1 MGLKIALIGNP
12 NSGKTTMFNAVT
24 GSTQYVG
31 NWPGVTVEKK
41 EGAVRGHKDALLVD
55 LPGVY
60 SLSPYT
66 LEERITREFLT
77 NGRPDAV
84 INIVDSTNIE
94 RSLYLT
100 TELLEM
106 EIPVIV
112 ALNMTDAAEKAGI
125 MIDEVKLLERLGCR
139 VVKTS
144 ASEGTG
150 IGELVKSILEVA
162 TLKERPVKRPLFGS
176 DAEDT
181 LELIRERA
189 SRHTEGMPERW
200 LSVNLFSRD
209 PILRGRLPLCEEDIE
224 RIDRLIGLCEEKLD
238 DDSESIIANER
249 YRYIDCI
256 LEGTLIK
263 RGTGSL
269 SISDRIDM
277 VLTNR
282 LLGLPIFFMIMWG
295 IYYVSI
301 QTLGDMTIG
310 WTEELF
316 GGISESVSAM
326 LISGNAAE
334 WLHALVT
341 DGIIGGVGAVLGFV
355 PQLMILFLFISLLE
369 DCGYMARVAFIMDRI
384 FRQFGLSGKSF
395 IPMLV
400 GTGCSVP
407 GIMASRTIENES
419 DRRLTIMLTPFVP
432 CGAKLPV
439 FALFAASFFPESSW
453 VAPSMYM
460 IGISMVIV
468 SGVLL
473 KKTDLFGGEPAPF
486 VMELPSYRMP
496 KPKGVFIHMWE
507 RARAFIVKAG
517 TIIFFAAGLIWFLQA
532 FSWSLQMVEPDESIL
547 ASIGSF
553 MSPVF
558 RPLGFGNWQSSVAVV
573 TGFLAKEAVVSTY
586 GVLLGVGEVLED
598 DPVLVSQISRIFTP
612 VSAYAFMVFTLLAP
626 PCFAALGAIR
636 SEMRSWKWTL
646 FAIAWQTGL
655 AYLLSMLIYQVGGII
670 FEGKDLSGMTT
681 AILGSL
687 VIIAMGLSLYRI
699 IKNSISGKCGCGSGC
714 GGGCAG
720 CGAAKAGHSK

>member
-1 MGLKIALIGNP
+1 MKIKIALLGNP
-12 NSGKTTMFNAVT
+12 NCGKTTMFNAVT

-41 EGAVRGHKDALLVD
+41 EGPIRGHKDALLVD
-55 LPGVY
+55 LPGIY

-66 LEERITREFLT
+66 LEERITRNYLT
-77 NGRPDAV
+77 TDKPDAV

-94 RSLYLT
+94 RGLYLT

-106 EIPVIV
+106 DVPIII

-125 MIDEVKLLERLGCR
+125 NIDAGKLSKSLGCR

-150 IGELVKSILEVA
+150 IEDLVKNTIDIAS
-162 TLKERPVKRPLFGS
+162 LKERPGS
-176 DAEDT
+176 YPRFSRSTEDT
-181 LELIRERA
+181 LEMISLAA
-189 SRHTEGMPERW
+189 SKFSGDLPKRW
-200 LSVNLFSRD
+200 FSVNLFSRD
-209 PILRGRLPLCEEDIE
+209 PILRQLLPLEEGDMNEIEDLIKSCEESN
-224 RIDRLIGLCEEKLD
+224 D
-238 DDSESIIANER
+238 DDSESMIANER
-249 YRYIDCI
+249 YTYIDGI
-256 LEGTLIK
+256 LKGTVIK
-263 RGTGSL
+263 RRTEGL
-269 SISDRIDM
+269 SVSDRIDM

-295 IYYVSI
+295 IYYISI

-310 WTEELF
+310 WTETLF
-316 GGISESVSAM
+316 GTISEKVSA
-326 LISGNAAE
+326 LLSSANVAE
-334 WLHALVT
+334 WLHALIINGV
-341 DGIIGGVGAVLGFV
+341 IGGVGSVLGFV
-355 PQLMILFLFISLLE
+355 PQLMILFLLISFLE

-419 DRRLTIMLTPFVP
+419 DRRLTIILTPFVP

-439 FALFAASFFPESSW
+439 FALFAAAFFPEQSW

-460 IGISMVIV
+460 IGIGMVIL
-468 SGVLL
+468 SGIIL

-496 KPKGVFIHMWE
+496 KIKGVLTHMWE
-507 RARAFIVKAG
+507 RSKAFIVKAG
-517 TIIFFAAGLIWFLQA
+517 TVIFFAAGLIWFLQA
-532 FSWSLQMVEPDESIL
+532 FSWSLQMVGPDESIL
-547 ASIGSF
+547 ASIGSLIAPIF
-553 MSPVF
+553 Q
-558 RPLGFGNWQSSVAVV
+558 PLGFGNWQSAVAVV

-586 GVLLGVGEVLED
+586 GVLLGVGETLED
-598 DPVLVSQISRIFTP
+598 DPMLISRISQMFTP
-612 VSAYAFMVFTLLAP
+612 VSAYSFMVFTLLAP

-636 SEMRSWKWTL
+636 SEMRSWKWTF

-655 AYLLSMLIYQVGGII
+655 AYMVSMLIYQFGGLF
-670 FEGKDLSGMTT
+670 FEGKEVSEMATVV
-681 AILGSL
+681 IGSL
-687 VIIAMGLSLYRI
+687 VILAMGYSLYRM
-699 IKNSISGKCGCGSGC
+699 IKNSVSGKCAC
-714 GGGCAG
+714 GGNCAR

>member
-1 MGLKIALIGNP
+1 MEIKIALIGNP

-41 EGAVRGHKDALLVD
+41 EGAVKGHKGAHLVD
-55 LPGVY
+55 LPGIY

-77 NGRPDAV
+77 NERPDAV

-106 EIPVIV
+106 DIPLVV
-112 ALNMTDAAEKAGI
+112 ALNMTDVAEKTGVK
-125 MIDEVKLLERLGCR
+125 IDAAKLSDRLGCD

-144 ASEGTG
+144 APDG
-150 IGELVKSILEVA
+150 IGIVELLKSAVEA
-162 TLKERPVKRPLFGS
+162 AAFKKRPAKQPVFSG
-176 DAEDT
+176 DVENT
-181 LELIRERA
+181 LNLIKESA
-189 SRHTEGMPERW
+189 AACVENIPERW
-200 LSVNLFSRD
+200 LSVSLFSRD
-209 PILRGRLPLCEEDIE
+209 PVLRSRLSLCQENQE
-224 RIDRLIGLCEEKLD
+224 RIDSLISLCEEKLD

-249 YRYIDCI
+249 YKYIDNV
-256 LEGTLIK
+256 LG
-263 RGTGSL
+263 GSL
-269 SISDRIDM
+269 EKRETGAISMSDRIDM

-295 IYYVSI
+295 VYYVSI
-301 QTLGDMTIG
+301 QTLGDMTVV
-310 WTEELF
+310 WTEEF
-316 GGISESVSAM
+316 FENISDSVTAM
-326 LISGNAAE
+326 LASGSAAE
-334 WLHALVT
+334 WLQALIV
-341 DGIIGGVGAVLGFV
+341 DGIIAGVGAVLSFV
-355 PQLMILFLFISLLE
+355 PQLMILFLFISFLE

-407 GIMASRTIENES
+407 GIVASRTIENEA
-419 DRRLTIMLTPFVP
+419 DRRLTIILTPFVP
-432 CGAKLPV
+432 CSAKLPV

-460 IGISMVIV
+460 IGIGMVII
-468 SGVLL
+468 SGILL
-473 KKTDLFGGEPAPF
+473 KKTELFRGDPAPF

-496 KPKGVFIHMWE
+496 RLKGVLTHMWE

-517 TIIFFAAGLIWFLQA
+517 TIIFLAAGLIWFLQA
-532 FSWSLQMVEPDESIL
+532 FSWSLQMVEADKSIL

-553 MSPVF
+553 LAPLF
-558 RPLGFGNWQSSVAVV
+558 APLGFGNWQSSVAVV

-598 DPVLVSQISRIFTP
+598 DPTLVSKISGMFTP

-626 PCFAALGAIR
+626 PCFAALGAIK
-636 SEMRSWKWTL
+636 SEMRSWKWTF
-646 FAIAWQTGL
+646 FAMAWQTGL
-655 AYLLSMLIYQVGGII
+655 AYLFSMMIYQIGGII
-670 FEGKDLSGMTT
+670 YEGKDLRGMTT
-681 AILGSL
+681 FIVGSL
-687 VIIAMGLSLYRI
+687 VIIAMGLAFYRV
-699 IKNSISGKCGCGSGC
+699 IKNSISGGCGCGSGC
-714 GGGCAG
+714 GSCSG
-720 CGAAKAGHSK
+720 CGASKTGHSN

>member
-1 MGLKIALIGNP
+1 MKIALLGNP
-12 NSGKTTMFNAVT
+12 NCGKTTMFNAVT

-41 EGAVRGHKDALLVD
+41 EGPIRGHKDALLVD
-55 LPGVY
+55 LPGIY

-66 LEERITREFLT
+66 LEERITRNYLT
-77 NGRPDAV
+77 TDKPDAV

-94 RSLYLT
+94 RGLYLT

-106 EIPVIV
+106 DVPIII

-125 MIDEVKLLERLGCR
+125 NIDAGKLSKSLGCR

-150 IGELVKSILEVA
+150 IEDLVKNTIDIAS
-162 TLKERPVKRPLFGS
+162 LKERPGS
-176 DAEDT
+176 YPRFSRSTEDT
-181 LELIRERA
+181 LEMISLAA
-189 SRHTEGMPERW
+189 SKFSGDLPKRW
-200 LSVNLFSRD
+200 FSVNLFSRD
-209 PILRGRLPLCEEDIE
+209 PILRQLLPLEEGDMNEIEDLIKSCEESN
-224 RIDRLIGLCEEKLD
+224 D
-238 DDSESIIANER
+238 DDSESMIANER
-249 YRYIDCI
+249 YTYIDGI
-256 LEGTLIK
+256 LKGTVMK
-263 RGTGSL
+263 RGAEGL
-269 SISDRIDM
+269 SVSDRIDM

-295 IYYVSI
+295 IYYISI

-310 WTEELF
+310 WTETLF
-316 GGISESVSAM
+316 GTISEKVSA
-326 LISGNAAE
+326 LLSSANVAE
-334 WLHALVT
+334 WLHALIINGV
-341 DGIIGGVGAVLGFV
+341 IGGVGSVLGFV
-355 PQLMILFLFISLLE
+355 PQLMILFLLISFLE

-419 DRRLTIMLTPFVP
+419 DRRLTIILTPFVP

-439 FALFAASFFPESSW
+439 FALFAAAFFPEQSW

-460 IGISMVIV
+460 IGIGMVIL
-468 SGVLL
+468 SGIIL

-496 KPKGVFIHMWE
+496 KIKGVLTHMWE
-507 RARAFIVKAG
+507 RSKAFIVKAG
-517 TIIFFAAGLIWFLQA
+517 TVIFFAAGLIWFLQA
-532 FSWSLQMVEPDESIL
+532 FSWSLQMVGPDESIL
-547 ASIGSF
+547 ASIGSLIAPIF
-553 MSPVF
+553 Q
-558 RPLGFGNWQSSVAVV
+558 PLGFGNWQSAVAVV

-586 GVLLGVGEVLED
+586 GVLLGVGETLED
-598 DPVLVSQISRIFTP
+598 DPMLISRISQMFTP
-612 VSAYAFMVFTLLAP
+612 VSAYSFMVFTLLAP

-636 SEMRSWKWTL
+636 SEMRSWKWTF

-655 AYLLSMLIYQVGGII
+655 AYMVSMLIYQFGGLF
-670 FEGKDLSGMTT
+670 FEGKEVSEMATVV
-681 AILGSL
+681 IGSL
-687 VIIAMGLSLYRI
+687 VILAMGYSLYRM
-699 IKNSISGKCGCGSGC
+699 IKNSVSGKCAC
-714 GGGCAG
+714 GGNCAR

>member
-1 MGLKIALIGNP
+1 
-12 NSGKTTMFNAVT
+12 MFNAVK

-41 EGAVRGHKDALLVD
+41 EGPIRGHKDALLVD
-55 LPGVY
+55 LPGIY

-66 LEERITREFLT
+66 LEERITRNYLT
-77 NGRPDAV
+77 TDKPDAV

-94 RSLYLT
+94 RGLYLT

-106 EIPVIV
+106 DVPIII

-125 MIDEVKLLERLGCR
+125 NIDAGKLSKSLGCR

-150 IGELVKSILEVA
+150 IEDLVKNTIDIAS
-162 TLKERPVKRPLFGS
+162 LKERPGS
-176 DAEDT
+176 YPRFSRSTEDT
-181 LELIRERA
+181 LEMISLAA
-189 SRHTEGMPERW
+189 SKFSGDLPKRW
-200 LSVNLFSRD
+200 FSVNLFSRD
-209 PILRGRLPLCEEDIE
+209 PILRQLLPLEEGDMNEIEDLIKSCEESN
-224 RIDRLIGLCEEKLD
+224 D
-238 DDSESIIANER
+238 DDSESMIANER
-249 YRYIDCI
+249 YTYIDGI
-256 LEGTLIK
+256 LKGTVMK
-263 RGTGSL
+263 RGAEGL
-269 SISDRIDM
+269 SVSDRIDM

-295 IYYVSI
+295 IYYISI

-310 WTEELF
+310 WTETLF
-316 GGISESVSAM
+316 GTISEKVSA
-326 LISGNAAE
+326 LLSSANVAE
-334 WLHALVT
+334 WLHALIINGV
-341 DGIIGGVGAVLGFV
+341 IGGVGSVLGFV
-355 PQLMILFLFISLLE
+355 PQLMILFLLISFLE

-419 DRRLTIMLTPFVP
+419 DRRLTIILTPFVP

-439 FALFAASFFPESSW
+439 FALFAAAFFPEQSW

-460 IGISMVIV
+460 IGIGMVIL
-468 SGVLL
+468 SGIIL

-496 KPKGVFIHMWE
+496 KIKGVLTHMWE
-507 RARAFIVKAG
+507 RSKAFIVKAG
-517 TIIFFAAGLIWFLQA
+517 TVIFFAAGLIWFLQA
-532 FSWSLQMVEPDESIL
+532 FSWSLQMVGPDESIL
-547 ASIGSF
+547 ASIGSLIAPIF
-553 MSPVF
+553 Q
-558 RPLGFGNWQSSVAVV
+558 PLGFGNWQSAVAVV

-586 GVLLGVGEVLED
+586 GVLLGVGETLED
-598 DPVLVSQISRIFTP
+598 DPMLISRISQMFTP
-612 VSAYAFMVFTLLAP
+612 VSAYSFMVFTLLAP

-636 SEMRSWKWTL
+636 SEMRSWKWTF

-655 AYLLSMLIYQVGGII
+655 AYMVSMLIYQFGGLF
-670 FEGKDLSGMTT
+670 FEGKEVSEMATVV
-681 AILGSL
+681 IGSL
-687 VIIAMGLSLYRI
+687 VILAMGYSLYRM
-699 IKNSISGKCGCGSGC
+699 IKNSVSGKCAC
-714 GGGCAG
+714 GGNCAR

>member
-1 MGLKIALIGNP
+1 MGVKIALIGNP
-12 NSGKTTMFNAVT
+12 NSGKTTLFNAVT

-41 EGAVRGHKDALLVD
+41 EGAVRGYKGANLVD
-55 LPGVY
+55 LPGIY
-60 SLSPYT
+60 SLSPYS

-77 NGRPDAV
+77 NEAPDAI

-106 EIPVIV
+106 NIPMVV
-112 ALNMTDAAEKAGI
+112 ALNMTDVAEKEGTR
-125 MIDEVKLLERLGCR
+125 IDASELSKHLGCR

-144 ASEGTG
+144 ASDGTG
-150 IGELVKSILEVA
+150 IAEL
-162 TLKERPVKRPLFGS
+162 LKNTADISYKNERPSLLPVFSGPVEEALQRIKEISSAIAKG
-176 DAEDT
+176 A
-181 LELIRERA
+181 
-189 SRHTEGMPERW
+189 PERW
-200 LSVNLFSRD
+200 LTVSLFSRD
-209 PILRGRLPLCEEDIE
+209 PMLRHSVPLSNEDLEYIDRQINLCEEN
-224 RIDRLIGLCEEKLD
+224 LD

-249 YRYIDCI
+249 YKFIDNVLKDA
-256 LEGTLIK
+256 LEK
-263 RGTGSL
+263 RSTGLLSL
-269 SISDRIDM
+269 SDRIDM

-282 LLGLPIFFMIMWG
+282 LTGLPIFFMIMWG
-295 IYYVSI
+295 IYYISI

-316 GGISESVSAM
+316 GKISESVSAM

-334 WLHALVT
+334 WLRALVV

-355 PQLMILFLFISLLE
+355 PQLMILFLFISFLE
-369 DCGYMARVAFIMDRI
+369 DCGYMARAAFIMDRI

-439 FALFAASFFPESSW
+439 FALFTASFFPENSW
-453 VAPSMYM
+453 VAPSMYI

-468 SGVLL
+468 SGILL
-473 KKTDLFGGEPAPF
+473 KKTELFGGEPAPF

-496 KPKGVFIHMWE
+496 KLRGVLTHMWE
-507 RARAFIVKAG
+507 RARAFIIKAG
-517 TIIFFAAGLIWFLQA
+517 TVIFFAAGLIWFLQA
-532 FSWSLQMVEPDESIL
+532 FSWSLQMVDTNESIL

-553 MSPVF
+553 VAPVF
-558 RPLGFGNWQSSVAVV
+558 APLGFGNWQSAVAVV

-586 GVLLGVGEVLED
+586 GVLLGVGEVLEE
-598 DPVLVSQISRIFTP
+598 DPMLVSQISRIFTP
-612 VSAYAFMVFTLLAP
+612 VSAYSFMVFTLLAP
-626 PCFAALGAIR
+626 PCFAALGAIK
-636 SEMRSWKWTL
+636 SEMRSWKWTF
-646 FAIAWQTGL
+646 FAVAWQTGS
-655 AYLLSMLIYQVGGII
+655 AYLLSMMVYQLGGII

-681 AILGSL
+681 LAVGSL
-687 VIIAMGLSLYRI
+687 VIIAMGLALYRI
-699 IKNSISGKCGCGSGC
+699 IKNSVSGKCGCGCSGN
-714 GGGCAG
+714 CAG
-720 CGAAKAGHSK
+720 CSGARADHSR

>member
-1 MGLKIALIGNP
+1 MKIKIALLGNP
-12 NSGKTTMFNAVT
+12 NCGKTTMFNAVT

-41 EGAVRGHKDALLVD
+41 EGPIRGHKDALLVD
-55 LPGVY
+55 LPGIY

-66 LEERITREFLT
+66 LEERITRNYLT
-77 NGRPDAV
+77 TDKPDAV

-94 RSLYLT
+94 RGLYLT

-106 EIPVIV
+106 DVPIII

-125 MIDEVKLLERLGCR
+125 NIDAGKLSKSLGCR

-150 IGELVKSILEVA
+150 IEDLVKNTIDIAS
-162 TLKERPVKRPLFGS
+162 LKERPGS
-176 DAEDT
+176 YPRFSRSTEDT
-181 LELIRERA
+181 LEMISLAA
-189 SRHTEGMPERW
+189 SKFSGDLPKRW
-200 LSVNLFSRD
+200 FSVNLFSRD
-209 PILRGRLPLCEEDIE
+209 PILRQLLPLEEGDMNEIEDLIKSCEESN
-224 RIDRLIGLCEEKLD
+224 D
-238 DDSESIIANER
+238 DDSESMIANER
-249 YRYIDCI
+249 YTYIDGI
-256 LEGTLIK
+256 LKGTVIK
-263 RGTGSL
+263 RRTEGL
-269 SISDRIDM
+269 SVSDRIDM

-295 IYYVSI
+295 IYYISI

-310 WTEELF
+310 WTETLF
-316 GGISESVSAM
+316 GTISEKVSA
-326 LISGNAAE
+326 LLSSANVAE
-334 WLHALVT
+334 WLHALIINGV
-341 DGIIGGVGAVLGFV
+341 IGGVGSVLGFV
-355 PQLMILFLFISLLE
+355 PQLMILFLLISFLE

-419 DRRLTIMLTPFVP
+419 DRRLTIILTPFVP

-439 FALFAASFFPESSW
+439 FALFAAAFFPEQSW

-460 IGISMVIV
+460 IGIGMVIL
-468 SGVLL
+468 SGIIL

-496 KPKGVFIHMWE
+496 KIKSVLTHMWE
-507 RARAFIVKAG
+507 RSKAFIVKAG
-517 TIIFFAAGLIWFLQA
+517 TVIFFAAGLIWFLQA
-532 FSWSLQMVEPDESIL
+532 FSWSLQMVGPDESIL
-547 ASIGSF
+547 ASIGSLIAPIF
-553 MSPVF
+553 Q
-558 RPLGFGNWQSSVAVV
+558 PLGFGNWQSAVAVV

-586 GVLLGVGEVLED
+586 GVLLGVGETLED
-598 DPVLVSQISRIFTP
+598 DPMLISRISQMFTP
-612 VSAYAFMVFTLLAP
+612 VSAYSFMVFTLLAP

-636 SEMRSWKWTL
+636 SEMRSWKWTF

-655 AYLLSMLIYQVGGII
+655 AYMVSMLIYQFGGLF
-670 FEGKDLSGMTT
+670 FEGKEVSEMATVV
-681 AILGSL
+681 IGSL
-687 VIIAMGLSLYRI
+687 VILAMGYSLYRM
-699 IKNSISGKCGCGSGC
+699 IKNSVSGKCAC
-714 GGGCAG
+714 GGNCAR

>member
-1 MGLKIALIGNP
+1 MKIKIALLGNP
-12 NSGKTTMFNAVT
+12 NCGKTTMFNAVR

-41 EGAVRGHKDALLVD
+41 EGPIRGHKDALLVD
-55 LPGVY
+55 LPGIY

-66 LEERITREFLT
+66 LEERITRNYLT
-77 NGRPDAV
+77 TDKPDAV

-94 RSLYLT
+94 RGLYLT

-106 EIPVIV
+106 DVPIII

-125 MIDEVKLLERLGCR
+125 NIDAGKLSKSLGCR

-150 IGELVKSILEVA
+150 IEDLVKNTIDIAS
-162 TLKERPVKRPLFGS
+162 LKERPGS
-176 DAEDT
+176 YPRFSRSTEDT
-181 LELIRERA
+181 LEMISLAA
-189 SRHTEGMPERW
+189 SKFSGDLPKRW
-200 LSVNLFSRD
+200 FSVNLFSRD
-209 PILRGRLPLCEEDIE
+209 PILRQLLPLEEGDMNEIEDLIKSCEESN
-224 RIDRLIGLCEEKLD
+224 D
-238 DDSESIIANER
+238 DDSESMIANER
-249 YRYIDCI
+249 YTYIDGI
-256 LEGTLIK
+256 LKGTVMK
-263 RGTGSL
+263 RGAEGL
-269 SISDRIDM
+269 SVSDRIDM

-295 IYYVSI
+295 IYYISI

-310 WTEELF
+310 WTETLF
-316 GGISESVSAM
+316 GTISEKVSA
-326 LISGNAAE
+326 LLSSANVAE
-334 WLHALVT
+334 WLHALIINGV
-341 DGIIGGVGAVLGFV
+341 IGGVGSVLGFV
-355 PQLMILFLFISLLE
+355 PQLMILFLLISFLE

-419 DRRLTIMLTPFVP
+419 DRRLTIILTPFVP

-439 FALFAASFFPESSW
+439 FALFAAAFFPEQSW

-460 IGISMVIV
+460 IGIGMVIL
-468 SGVLL
+468 SGIIL

-496 KPKGVFIHMWE
+496 KIKGVLTHMWE
-507 RARAFIVKAG
+507 RSKAFIVKAG
-517 TIIFFAAGLIWFLQA
+517 TVIFFAAGLIWFLQA
-532 FSWSLQMVEPDESIL
+532 FSWSLQMVGPDESIL
-547 ASIGSF
+547 ASIGSLIAPIF
-553 MSPVF
+553 Q
-558 RPLGFGNWQSSVAVV
+558 PLGFGNWQSAVAVV

-586 GVLLGVGEVLED
+586 GVLLGVGETLED
-598 DPVLVSQISRIFTP
+598 DPMLISRISQMFTP
-612 VSAYAFMVFTLLAP
+612 VSAYSFMVFTLLAP

-636 SEMRSWKWTL
+636 SEMRSWKWTF

-655 AYLLSMLIYQVGGII
+655 AYMVSMLIYQFGGLF
-670 FEGKDLSGMTT
+670 FEGKEVSEMATVV
-681 AILGSL
+681 IGSL
-687 VIIAMGLSLYRI
+687 VILAMGYSLYRM
-699 IKNSISGKCGCGSGC
+699 IKNSVSGKCAC
-714 GGGCAG
+714 GGNCAR

>member
-1 MGLKIALIGNP
+1 MKMKIALLGNP
-12 NSGKTTMFNAVT
+12 NCGKTTMFNAVT

-41 EGAVRGHKDALLVD
+41 EGPIRGHKDALLVD
-55 LPGVY
+55 LPGIY

-66 LEERITREFLT
+66 LEERITRNYLT
-77 NGRPDAV
+77 TDKPDAV

-94 RSLYLT
+94 RGLYLT

-106 EIPVIV
+106 DVPIII

-125 MIDEVKLLERLGCR
+125 NIDAGKLSKSLGCR

-150 IGELVKSILEVA
+150 IEDLVKNTIDIAS
-162 TLKERPVKRPLFGS
+162 LKERPGS
-176 DAEDT
+176 YPRFSRSTEDT
-181 LELIRERA
+181 LEMISLAA
-189 SRHTEGMPERW
+189 SKFSGDLPKRW
-200 LSVNLFSRD
+200 FSVNLFSRD
-209 PILRGRLPLCEEDIE
+209 PILRQLLPLEEGDMNEIEDLIKSCEESN
-224 RIDRLIGLCEEKLD
+224 D
-238 DDSESIIANER
+238 DDSESMIANER
-249 YRYIDCI
+249 YTYIDGI
-256 LEGTLIK
+256 LKGTVMK
-263 RGTGSL
+263 RGAEGL
-269 SISDRIDM
+269 SVSDRIDM

-295 IYYVSI
+295 IYYISI

-310 WTEELF
+310 WTETLF
-316 GGISESVSAM
+316 GTISEKVSA
-326 LISGNAAE
+326 LLSSANVAE
-334 WLHALVT
+334 WLHALIINGV
-341 DGIIGGVGAVLGFV
+341 IGGVGSVLGFV
-355 PQLMILFLFISLLE
+355 PQLMILFLLISFLE

-419 DRRLTIMLTPFVP
+419 DRRLTIILTPFVP

-439 FALFAASFFPESSW
+439 FALFAAAFFPEQSW

-460 IGISMVIV
+460 IGIGMVIL
-468 SGVLL
+468 SGIIL

-496 KPKGVFIHMWE
+496 KIKGVLTHMWE
-507 RARAFIVKAG
+507 RSKAFIVKAG
-517 TIIFFAAGLIWFLQA
+517 TVIFFAAGLIWFLQA
-532 FSWSLQMVEPDESIL
+532 FSWSLQMVGPDESIL
-547 ASIGSF
+547 ASIGSLIAPIF
-553 MSPVF
+553 Q
-558 RPLGFGNWQSSVAVV
+558 PLGFGNWQSAVAVV

-586 GVLLGVGEVLED
+586 GVLLGVGETLED
-598 DPVLVSQISRIFTP
+598 DPMLISRISQMFTP
-612 VSAYAFMVFTLLAP
+612 VSAYSFMVFTLLAP

-636 SEMRSWKWTL
+636 SEMRSWKWTF

-655 AYLLSMLIYQVGGII
+655 AYMVSMLIYQFGGLF
-670 FEGKDLSGMTT
+670 FEGKEVSEMATVV
-681 AILGSL
+681 IGSL
-687 VIIAMGLSLYRI
+687 VILAMGYSLYRM
-699 IKNSISGKCGCGSGC
+699 IKNSVSGKCAC
-714 GGGCAG
+714 GGNCAR

>member
-1 MGLKIALIGNP
+1 MKIKIALLGNP
-12 NSGKTTMFNAVT
+12 NCGKTTMFNAVT

-41 EGAVRGHKDALLVD
+41 EGPVRGHKDVLLAD
-55 LPGVY
+55 LPGIY

-66 LEERITREFLT
+66 LEERITRNYLT
-77 NGRPDAV
+77 TEKPDAV
-84 INIVDSTNIE
+84 INIVDSTNIG

-106 EIPVIV
+106 NIPIII
-112 ALNMTDAAEKAGI
+112 ALNMTDAAEKAGVI
-125 MIDEVKLLERLGCR
+125 IDADKLSKSLGCR
-139 VVKTS
+139 VIKTS

-150 IGELVKSILEVA
+150 IEDLVKNTIDIAS
-162 TLKERPVKRPLFGS
+162 LKERPETYPRFSGS
-176 DAEDT
+176 IEET
-181 LELIRERA
+181 LEMISLA
-189 SRHTEGMPERW
+189 AHKFTGDLPKRW

-209 PILRGRLPLCEEDIE
+209 PILRQQLPMEDGDRNDIEGFIKRCEENN
-224 RIDRLIGLCEEKLD
+224 D
-238 DDSESIIANER
+238 DDSESMIANER
-249 YRYIDCI
+249 YSYIDGI
-256 LEGTLIK
+256 LKGTLIK
-263 RGTGSL
+263 RGGEGL
-269 SISDRIDM
+269 SVSDRIDM

-295 IYYVSI
+295 IYYISI

-310 WTEELF
+310 WTETLF
-316 GGISESVSAM
+316 GTISERVSA
-326 LISGNAAE
+326 LLSSANVAE
-334 WLHALVT
+334 WLHALII
-341 DGIIGGVGAVLGFV
+341 DGAIAGVGAVLGFV
-355 PQLMILFLFISLLE
+355 PQLMILFLLISFLE

-439 FALFAASFFPESSW
+439 FALFAAAFFPQQSW

-460 IGISMVIV
+460 IGIGMVIL
-468 SGVLL
+468 SGIIL

-496 KPKGVFIHMWE
+496 KIKGVLTHMWE
-507 RARAFIVKAG
+507 RSKAFIVKAG
-517 TIIFFAAGLIWFLQA
+517 TVIFFAAGLIWFLQA
-532 FSWSLQMVEPDESIL
+532 FSWSLQMVGPEESIL

-553 MSPVF
+553 ISPIF
-558 RPLGFGNWQSSVAVV
+558 RPLGFGNWQSAVAVV

-586 GVLLGVGEVLED
+586 GVLLGVGETLED
-598 DPVLVSQISRIFTP
+598 DPMLISRISQMFTP

-636 SEMRSWKWTL
+636 SEMRSWKWTF

-655 AYLLSMLIYQVGGII
+655 AYMLSMLIYQFGSLF
-670 FEGKDLSGMTT
+670 FEGKEVSEMATFV
-681 AILGSL
+681 IGSL
-687 VIIAMGLSLYRI
+687 VILAMGYSLYRI
-699 IKNSISGKCGCGSGC
+699 IKNSVSGKCAC
-714 GGGCAG
+714 GGNCTR

>member
-1 MGLKIALIGNP
+1 MKIKIALLGNP
-12 NSGKTTMFNAVT
+12 NCGKTTMFNAVT

-41 EGAVRGHKDALLVD
+41 EGPIRGHKDALLVD
-55 LPGVY
+55 LPGIY

-66 LEERITREFLT
+66 LEERITRNYLT
-77 NGRPDAV
+77 TDKPDAV
-84 INIVDSTNIE
+84 INLVDSTNIE
-94 RSLYLT
+94 RGLYLT

-106 EIPVIV
+106 DVPIII

-125 MIDEVKLLERLGCR
+125 NIDAGKLSKSLGCR

-150 IGELVKSILEVA
+150 IEDLVKNTIDIAS
-162 TLKERPVKRPLFGS
+162 LKERPGS
-176 DAEDT
+176 YPRFSRSTEDT
-181 LELIRERA
+181 LEMISLAA
-189 SRHTEGMPERW
+189 SKFSGDLPKRW
-200 LSVNLFSRD
+200 FSVNLFSRD
-209 PILRGRLPLCEEDIE
+209 PILRQLLPLEEGDMNEIEDLIKSCEESN
-224 RIDRLIGLCEEKLD
+224 D
-238 DDSESIIANER
+238 DDSESMIANER
-249 YRYIDCI
+249 YTYIDGI
-256 LEGTLIK
+256 LKGTVMK
-263 RGTGSL
+263 RGAEGL
-269 SISDRIDM
+269 SVSDRIDM

-295 IYYVSI
+295 IYYISI

-310 WTEELF
+310 WTETLF
-316 GGISESVSAM
+316 GTISEKVSA
-326 LISGNAAE
+326 LLSSANVAE
-334 WLHALVT
+334 WLHALIINGV
-341 DGIIGGVGAVLGFV
+341 IGGVGSVLGFV
-355 PQLMILFLFISLLE
+355 PQLMILFLLISFLE

-419 DRRLTIMLTPFVP
+419 DRRLTIILTPFVP

-439 FALFAASFFPESSW
+439 FALFAAAFFPEQSW

-460 IGISMVIV
+460 IGIGMVIL
-468 SGVLL
+468 SGIIL

-496 KPKGVFIHMWE
+496 KIKGVLTHMWE
-507 RARAFIVKAG
+507 RSKAFIVKAG
-517 TIIFFAAGLIWFLQA
+517 TVIFFAAGLIWFLQA
-532 FSWSLQMVEPDESIL
+532 FSWSLQMVGPDESIL
-547 ASIGSF
+547 ASIGSLIAPIF
-553 MSPVF
+553 Q
-558 RPLGFGNWQSSVAVV
+558 PLGFGNWQSAVAVV

-586 GVLLGVGEVLED
+586 GVLLGVGETLED
-598 DPVLVSQISRIFTP
+598 DPMLISRISQMFTP
-612 VSAYAFMVFTLLAP
+612 VSAYSFMVFTLLAP

-636 SEMRSWKWTL
+636 SEMRSWKWTF

-655 AYLLSMLIYQVGGII
+655 AYMVSMLIYQFGGLF
-670 FEGKDLSGMTT
+670 FEGKEVSEMATVV
-681 AILGSL
+681 IGSL
-687 VIIAMGLSLYRI
+687 VILAMGYSLYRM
-699 IKNSISGKCGCGSGC
+699 IKNSVSGKCAC
-714 GGGCAG
+714 GGNCAR

>member
-1 MGLKIALIGNP
+1 MKMKIALLGNP
-12 NSGKTTMFNAVT
+12 NCGKTTMFNAVT

-41 EGAVRGHKDALLVD
+41 EGPIRGHKDTLLVD
-55 LPGVY
+55 LPGIY

-66 LEERITREFLT
+66 LEERITRSYLT
-77 NGRPDAV
+77 NDKPDAV

-106 EIPVIV
+106 NIPMIV
-112 ALNMTDAAEKAGI
+112 ALNMTDAAEKAGVS
-125 MIDEVKLLERLGCR
+125 IDADKLSKSLGCR
-139 VVKTS
+139 VIKTS

-150 IGELVKSILEVA
+150 IEDLVKNTIDIAS
-162 TLKERPVKRPLFGS
+162 LKERPASYPRFSGCI
-176 DAEDT
+176 EDT
-181 LELIRERA
+181 LEMISVAANKFSGDL
-189 SRHTEGMPERW
+189 PKRW

-209 PILRGRLPLCEEDIE
+209 PILRQLLPLEEGDMNEIEDLIKSCEESN
-224 RIDRLIGLCEEKLD
+224 D
-238 DDSESIIANER
+238 DDSESMIANER
-249 YRYIDCI
+249 YTCIDGI
-256 LEGTLIK
+256 LKGTVIKGRTEG
-263 RGTGSL
+263 L
-269 SISDRIDM
+269 SASDRIDV

-282 LLGLPIFFMIMWG
+282 LLGLPIFFMIMWS
-295 IYYVSI
+295 IYYISI

-310 WTEELF
+310 WTETLF
-316 GGISESVSAM
+316 GTISERVSA
-326 LISGNAAE
+326 LLSSANVAE
-334 WLHALVT
+334 WLHALII
-341 DGIIGGVGAVLGFV
+341 DGAIAGVGAVLGFV
-355 PQLMILFLFISLLE
+355 PQLMILFLLISFLE

-439 FALFAASFFPESSW
+439 FALFAGAFFPQQSW

-460 IGISMVIV
+460 IGIGMVIL
-468 SGVLL
+468 SGIIL

-496 KPKGVFIHMWE
+496 KIKGVLTHMWE
-507 RARAFIVKAG
+507 RSKAFIVKAG
-517 TIIFFAAGLIWFLQA
+517 TVIFFAAGLIWFLQA
-532 FSWSLQMVEPDESIL
+532 FSWSLQMVRPDESIL

-553 MSPVF
+553 IAPIF

-598 DPVLVSQISRIFTP
+598 DPMLVSQISRIFTP

-636 SEMRSWKWTL
+636 SEMRSWKWTF

-655 AYLLSMLIYQVGGII
+655 AYMLSMLIYQFGGLF
-670 FEGKDLSGMTT
+670 FEGKEVSEMATV
-681 AILGSL
+681 IVGSL
-687 VIIAMGLSLYRI
+687 VLIAMGYSLYRI
-699 IKNSISGKCGCGSGC
+699 IKNSVSGKCAC
-714 GGGCAG
+714 GGNCAR

>member
-1 MGLKIALIGNP
+1 MKIKIALLGNP
-12 NSGKTTMFNAVT
+12 NCGKTTMYNALT

-41 EGAVRGHKDALLVD
+41 EGPVRGHKDVLLAD
-55 LPGVY
+55 LPGIY

-66 LEERITREFLT
+66 LEERITRNYLT
-77 NGRPDAV
+77 TEKPDAV
-84 INIVDSTNIE
+84 INIVDSTNIG

-106 EIPVIV
+106 NIPMIV
-112 ALNMTDAAEKAGI
+112 ALNMTDAAEKAGVS
-125 MIDEVKLLERLGCR
+125 IDADKLSKSLGCR
-139 VVKTS
+139 VIKTS

-150 IGELVKSILEVA
+150 IEDLVKNTIDIAS
-162 TLKERPVKRPLFGS
+162 LKERPETSPRFSGS
-176 DAEDT
+176 IEET
-181 LELIRERA
+181 LEMISLA
-189 SRHTEGMPERW
+189 AQKFTGDLPKRW

-209 PILRGRLPLCEEDIE
+209 PILRQQLPLEVGDLNEIEGLIKSCEESN
-224 RIDRLIGLCEEKLD
+224 D
-238 DDSESIIANER
+238 DDSESMIANER
-249 YRYIDCI
+249 YSYIDGI
-256 LEGTLIK
+256 LKGTLIK
-263 RGTGSL
+263 RGGEGL
-269 SISDRIDM
+269 SVSDRIDM

-295 IYYVSI
+295 IYYISI

-310 WTEELF
+310 WTETLF
-316 GGISESVSAM
+316 GTISERVSA
-326 LISGNAAE
+326 LLSSANVAE
-334 WLHALVT
+334 WLHALII
-341 DGIIGGVGAVLGFV
+341 DGAIAGVGAVLGFV
-355 PQLMILFLFISLLE
+355 PQLMILFLLISFLE

-439 FALFAASFFPESSW
+439 FALFAAAFFPQQSW

-460 IGISMVIV
+460 IGIGMVIL
-468 SGVLL
+468 SGIIL

-496 KPKGVFIHMWE
+496 KIKGVLTHMWE
-507 RARAFIVKAG
+507 RSKAFIVKAG
-517 TIIFFAAGLIWFLQA
+517 TVIFFAAGLIWFLQA
-532 FSWSLQMVEPDESIL
+532 FSWSLQMVGPEESIL

-553 MSPVF
+553 ISPIF
-558 RPLGFGNWQSSVAVV
+558 RPLGFGNWQSAVAVV

-586 GVLLGVGEVLED
+586 GVLLGVGETLED
-598 DPVLVSQISRIFTP
+598 DPMLISRISQMFTP

-636 SEMRSWKWTL
+636 SEMRSWKWTF

-655 AYLLSMLIYQVGGII
+655 AYMLSMLIYQFGSLF
-670 FEGKDLSGMTT
+670 FEGKEVSEMATFV
-681 AILGSL
+681 IGSL
-687 VIIAMGLSLYRI
+687 VILAMGCSLYRI
-699 IKNSISGKCGCGSGC
+699 IKNSVSGKCAC
-714 GGGCAG
+714 GGNCTR

>member
-1 MGLKIALIGNP
+1 MKIKIALLGNP
-12 NSGKTTMFNAVT
+12 NCGKTTMFNAVT

-41 EGAVRGHKDALLVD
+41 EGPIRGHKDALLVD
-55 LPGVY
+55 LPGIY

-66 LEERITREFLT
+66 LEERITRNYLT
-77 NGRPDAV
+77 NEKPDAV

-106 EIPVIV
+106 NIPMIV
-112 ALNMTDAAEKAGI
+112 ALNMTDAAEKAGVS
-125 MIDEVKLLERLGCR
+125 IDADKLSKSLGCR
-139 VVKTS
+139 VIKTS

-150 IGELVKSILEVA
+150 TEDLVKNTIDIAS
-162 TLKERPVKRPLFGS
+162 LKERPGS
-176 DAEDT
+176 YPRFSRSTEDT
-181 LELIRERA
+181 LEMISLAA
-189 SRHTEGMPERW
+189 SKFSGDLPKRW
-200 LSVNLFSRD
+200 FSVNLFSRD
-209 PILRGRLPLCEEDIE
+209 PILRQLLPLEEGDMNEIEDLIKSCEESN
-224 RIDRLIGLCEEKLD
+224 D
-238 DDSESIIANER
+238 DDSESMIANER
-249 YRYIDCI
+249 YTYIDGI
-256 LEGTLIK
+256 LKGTVMK
-263 RGTGSL
+263 RGAEGL
-269 SISDRIDM
+269 SVSDRIDM

-295 IYYVSI
+295 IYYISI

-310 WTEELF
+310 WTETLF
-316 GGISESVSAM
+316 GTISEKVSA
-326 LISGNAAE
+326 LLSSANVAE
-334 WLHALVT
+334 WLHALIINGV
-341 DGIIGGVGAVLGFV
+341 IGGVGSVLGFV
-355 PQLMILFLFISLLE
+355 PQLMILFLLISFLE

-419 DRRLTIMLTPFVP
+419 DRRLTIILTPFVP

-439 FALFAASFFPESSW
+439 FALFAAAFFPEQSW

-460 IGISMVIV
+460 IGIGMVIL
-468 SGVLL
+468 SGIIL

-496 KPKGVFIHMWE
+496 KIKGVLTHMWE
-507 RARAFIVKAG
+507 RSKAFIVKAG
-517 TIIFFAAGLIWFLQA
+517 TVIFFAAGLIWFLQA
-532 FSWSLQMVEPDESIL
+532 FSWSLQMVGPDESIL
-547 ASIGSF
+547 ASIGSLIAPIF
-553 MSPVF
+553 Q
-558 RPLGFGNWQSSVAVV
+558 PLGFGNWQSAVAVV

-586 GVLLGVGEVLED
+586 GVLLGVGETLED
-598 DPVLVSQISRIFTP
+598 DPMLISRISQMFTP
-612 VSAYAFMVFTLLAP
+612 VSAYSFMVFTLLAP

-636 SEMRSWKWTL
+636 SEMRSWKWTF

-655 AYLLSMLIYQVGGII
+655 AYMVSMLIYQFGGLF
-670 FEGKDLSGMTT
+670 FEGKEVSEMATVV
-681 AILGSL
+681 IGSL
-687 VIIAMGLSLYRI
+687 VILAMGYSLYRM
-699 IKNSISGKCGCGSGC
+699 IKNSVSGKCAC
-714 GGGCAG
+714 GGNCAR

>member
-1 MGLKIALIGNP
+1 MKIKIALLGNP
-12 NSGKTTMFNAVT
+12 NCGKTTMFNAVT

-41 EGAVRGHKDALLVD
+41 EGPIRGHKDALLVD
-55 LPGVY
+55 LPGIY

-66 LEERITREFLT
+66 LEERITRNYLT
-77 NGRPDAV
+77 TDKPDAV

-94 RSLYLT
+94 RGLYLT

-106 EIPVIV
+106 DVPIII

-125 MIDEVKLLERLGCR
+125 NIDAGKLSKSLGCR

-150 IGELVKSILEVA
+150 IEDLVKNTIDIAS
-162 TLKERPVKRPLFGS
+162 LKERPGS
-176 DAEDT
+176 YPRFSRSTEDT
-181 LELIRERA
+181 LEMISPAA
-189 SRHTEGMPERW
+189 SKFSGDLPKRW
-200 LSVNLFSRD
+200 FSVNLFSRD
-209 PILRGRLPLCEEDIE
+209 PILRQLLPLEEGDMNEIEDLIKSCEESN
-224 RIDRLIGLCEEKLD
+224 D
-238 DDSESIIANER
+238 DDSESMIANER
-249 YRYIDCI
+249 YTYIDGI
-256 LEGTLIK
+256 LKGTVMK
-263 RGTGSL
+263 RGAEGL
-269 SISDRIDM
+269 SVSDRIDM

-295 IYYVSI
+295 IYYISI

-310 WTEELF
+310 WTETLF
-316 GGISESVSAM
+316 GTISEKVSA
-326 LISGNAAE
+326 LLSSANVAE
-334 WLHALVT
+334 WLHALIINGV
-341 DGIIGGVGAVLGFV
+341 IGGVGSVLGFV
-355 PQLMILFLFISLLE
+355 PQLMILFLLISFLE

-419 DRRLTIMLTPFVP
+419 DRRLTIILTPFVP

-439 FALFAASFFPESSW
+439 FALFAAAFFPEQSW

-460 IGISMVIV
+460 IGIGMVIL
-468 SGVLL
+468 SGIIL

-496 KPKGVFIHMWE
+496 KIKGVLTHMWE
-507 RARAFIVKAG
+507 RSKAFIVKAG
-517 TIIFFAAGLIWFLQA
+517 TVIFFAAGLIWFLQA
-532 FSWSLQMVEPDESIL
+532 FSWSLQMVGPDESIL
-547 ASIGSF
+547 ASIGSLIAPIF
-553 MSPVF
+553 Q
-558 RPLGFGNWQSSVAVV
+558 PLGFGNWQSAVAVV

-586 GVLLGVGEVLED
+586 GVLLGVGETLED
-598 DPVLVSQISRIFTP
+598 DPMLISRISQMFTP
-612 VSAYAFMVFTLLAP
+612 VSAYSFMVFTLLAP

-636 SEMRSWKWTL
+636 SEMRSWKWTF

-655 AYLLSMLIYQVGGII
+655 AYMVSMLIYQFGGLF
-670 FEGKDLSGMTT
+670 FEGKEVSEMATVV
-681 AILGSL
+681 IGSL
-687 VIIAMGLSLYRI
+687 VILAMGYSLYRM
-699 IKNSISGKCGCGSGC
+699 IKNSVSGKCAC
-714 GGGCAG
+714 GGNCAR

>member
-1 MGLKIALIGNP
+1 MKIKIALLGNP
-12 NSGKTTMFNAVT
+12 NCGKTTMFNAVT

-41 EGAVRGHKDALLVD
+41 EGPIRGHKDALLVD
-55 LPGVY
+55 LPGIY

-66 LEERITREFLT
+66 LEERITRNYLT
-77 NGRPDAV
+77 TDKPDAV

-94 RSLYLT
+94 RGLYLT

-106 EIPVIV
+106 DVPIII

-125 MIDEVKLLERLGCR
+125 NIDAGKLSKSLGCR

-150 IGELVKSILEVA
+150 IEDLVKNTIDIAS
-162 TLKERPVKRPLFGS
+162 LKERPGS
-176 DAEDT
+176 YPRFSRSTEDT
-181 LELIRERA
+181 LEMISLAA
-189 SRHTEGMPERW
+189 SKFSGDLPKRW
-200 LSVNLFSRD
+200 FSVNLFSRD
-209 PILRGRLPLCEEDIE
+209 PILRQLLPLEEGDMNEIEDLIKSCEESN
-224 RIDRLIGLCEEKLD
+224 D
-238 DDSESIIANER
+238 DDSESMIANER
-249 YRYIDCI
+249 YTYIDGI
-256 LEGTLIK
+256 LKGTVMK
-263 RGTGSL
+263 RGAEGL
-269 SISDRIDM
+269 SVSDRIDM

-282 LLGLPIFFMIMWG
+282 LLGHPIFFMIMWG
-295 IYYVSI
+295 IYYISI

-310 WTEELF
+310 WTETLF
-316 GGISESVSAM
+316 GTISEKVSA
-326 LISGNAAE
+326 LLSSANVAE
-334 WLHALVT
+334 WLHALIINGV
-341 DGIIGGVGAVLGFV
+341 IGGVGSVLGFV
-355 PQLMILFLFISLLE
+355 PQLMILFLLISFLE

-419 DRRLTIMLTPFVP
+419 DRRLTIILTPFVP

-439 FALFAASFFPESSW
+439 FALFAAAFFPEQSW

-460 IGISMVIV
+460 IGIGMVIL
-468 SGVLL
+468 SGIIL

-496 KPKGVFIHMWE
+496 KIKGVLTHMWE
-507 RARAFIVKAG
+507 RSKAFIVKAG
-517 TIIFFAAGLIWFLQA
+517 TVIFFAAGLIWFLQA
-532 FSWSLQMVEPDESIL
+532 FSWSLQMVGPDESIL
-547 ASIGSF
+547 ASIGSLIAPIF
-553 MSPVF
+553 Q
-558 RPLGFGNWQSSVAVV
+558 PLGFGNWQSAVAVV

-586 GVLLGVGEVLED
+586 GVLLGVGETLED
-598 DPVLVSQISRIFTP
+598 DPMLISRISQMFTP
-612 VSAYAFMVFTLLAP
+612 VSAYSFMVFTLLAP

-636 SEMRSWKWTL
+636 SEMRSWKWTF

-655 AYLLSMLIYQVGGII
+655 AYMVSMLIYQFGGLF
-670 FEGKDLSGMTT
+670 FEGKEVSEMATVV
-681 AILGSL
+681 IGSL
-687 VIIAMGLSLYRI
+687 VILAMGYSLYRM
-699 IKNSISGKCGCGSGC
+699 IKNSVSGKCAC
-714 GGGCAG
+714 GGNCAR

>member
-1 MGLKIALIGNP
+1 MKIKIALLGNP
-12 NSGKTTMFNAVT
+12 NCGKTTMFNAVT

-41 EGAVRGHKDALLVD
+41 EGPIRGHKDALLVD
-55 LPGVY
+55 LPGIY

-66 LEERITREFLT
+66 LEERITRNYLT
-77 NGRPDAV
+77 TDKPDAV

-94 RSLYLT
+94 RGLYLT

-106 EIPVIV
+106 DVPIII

-125 MIDEVKLLERLGCR
+125 NIDAGKLSKSLGCR

-150 IGELVKSILEVA
+150 IEDLVKNTIDIAS
-162 TLKERPVKRPLFGS
+162 LKERPGS
-176 DAEDT
+176 YPRFSRSTEDT
-181 LELIRERA
+181 LEMISLAA
-189 SRHTEGMPERW
+189 SKFSGDLPKRW
-200 LSVNLFSRD
+200 FSVNLFSRD
-209 PILRGRLPLCEEDIE
+209 PILRQLLPLEEGDMNEIEDLIKSCEESN
-224 RIDRLIGLCEEKLD
+224 D
-238 DDSESIIANER
+238 DDSESMIANER
-249 YRYIDCI
+249 YTYIDGI
-256 LEGTLIK
+256 LKGTVMK
-263 RGTGSL
+263 RGAEGL
-269 SISDRIDM
+269 SVSDRIDM

-295 IYYVSI
+295 IYYISI

-310 WTEELF
+310 WTETLF
-316 GGISESVSAM
+316 GTISEKVSA
-326 LISGNAAE
+326 LLSSANVAE
-334 WLHALVT
+334 WLHALIINGV
-341 DGIIGGVGAVLGFV
+341 IGGVGSVLGFV
-355 PQLMILFLFISLLE
+355 PQLMILFLLISFLE

-419 DRRLTIMLTPFVP
+419 DRRLTIILTPFVP

-439 FALFAASFFPESSW
+439 FALFAAAFFPEQSW

-460 IGISMVIV
+460 IGIGMVIL
-468 SGVLL
+468 SGIIL

-496 KPKGVFIHMWE
+496 KIKGVLTHMWE
-507 RARAFIVKAG
+507 RSKAFIVKAG
-517 TIIFFAAGLIWFLQA
+517 TVIFFAAGLIWFLQA
-532 FSWSLQMVEPDESIL
+532 FSWSLQMVGPDESIL
-547 ASIGSF
+547 ASIGSLIAPIF
-553 MSPVF
+553 Q
-558 RPLGFGNWQSSVAVV
+558 PLGFGNWQSAVAVV

-586 GVLLGVGEVLED
+586 GVLLGVGETLED
-598 DPVLVSQISRIFTP
+598 DPMLISRISQMFTP
-612 VSAYAFMVFTLLAP
+612 VSAYSFMVFTLLAP

-636 SEMRSWKWTL
+636 SEMRSWKWTF

-655 AYLLSMLIYQVGGII
+655 AYMVSMLIYQFGGLF
-670 FEGKDLSGMTT
+670 FEGKEVSEMATVV
-681 AILGSL
+681 IGSL
-687 VIIAMGLSLYRI
+687 VILAMGYSLYRM
-699 IKNSISGKCGCGSGC
+699 IKNSVSGKCAC
-714 GGGCAG
+714 GGNCAR